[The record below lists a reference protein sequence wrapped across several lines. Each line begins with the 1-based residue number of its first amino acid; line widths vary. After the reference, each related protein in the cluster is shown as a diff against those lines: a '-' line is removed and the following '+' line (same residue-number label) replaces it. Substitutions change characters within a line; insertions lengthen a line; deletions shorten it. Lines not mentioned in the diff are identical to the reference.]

1 MSITSSKFKKK
12 KKKPTMKAT
21 PAGKNA
27 AVKKGAF
34 CYHRSLPEEN
44 VLRDSKDKVTAS
56 FVGNHAIHDFPAAA
70 AAQVPPADMELPGQL
85 NQSLLHHHPRAA
97 APTNFAPRQS
107 FNTESPV
114 AVTFF
119 SFTSL

>member
-1 MSITSSKFKKK
+1 MSITSRKFKKK
-12 KKKPTMKAT
+12 KNTTMKAT

-27 AVKKGAF
+27 AVKRGAF

-44 VLRDSKDKVTAS
+44 VLIDSKDKVAAS

-70 AAQVPPADMELPGQL
+70 AAQVPPADVELPGQL
-85 NQSLLHHHPRAA
+85 NRSLLYHHPRAA

-107 FNTESPV
+107 FNTGSPV

-119 SFTSL
+119 SFTSS